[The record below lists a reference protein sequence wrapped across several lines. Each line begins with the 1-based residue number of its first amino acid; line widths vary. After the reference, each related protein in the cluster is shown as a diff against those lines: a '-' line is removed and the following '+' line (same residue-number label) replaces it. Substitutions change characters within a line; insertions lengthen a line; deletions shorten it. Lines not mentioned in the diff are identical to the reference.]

1 MAAGKHLAEKPPKKK
16 KLRAFLKKARKSF
29 WKWLTKKREFSKI
42 FCAVAALGTFRL
54 GVWLIQEYYRL
65 LELSI
70 QVESMTVPDASLPI
84 AGITAIVAPI
94 VSYLLYQAGLKNSR
108 NKYGVDA
115 EGQPFNRVNG
125 QDAPDTPEQ
134 TDGTVG

>member
-1 MAAGKHLAEKPPKKK
+1 MAAGKHLAENPKKK
-16 KLRAFLKKARKSF
+16 KHRALMKRARRSL

-42 FCAVAALGTFRL
+42 FCTVAAVATFRF
-54 GVWLIQEYYRL
+54 GVYLVQEYNRL

-70 QVESMTVPDASLPI
+70 EAGSMNAPDAALPI
-84 AGITAIVAPI
+84 AGITAIIAPI
-94 VSYLLYQAGLKNSR
+94 VSYLLYQVGLKNSR

-115 EGQPFNRVNG
+115 DGQPFNKING
-125 QDAPDTPEQ
+125 QDAPDAPQQ